1 MKHNCWY
8 TLDIDISNA
17 LRKDWEW
24 NIPESST
31 LDVKIEN
38 TRIFNQDWLDYMQSI
53 GIPVVRAM
61 LFYRN
66 SMCIQKNAHVDLRGP
81 DSNGNISYINYA
93 MNWVLGGKDSE
104 MIWYNLPDKNIDV
117 KYSMANTPY
126 IQWPISTLEE
136 IERVNIQ
143 NSLTLIRT
151 DIPHSIQVQSEP
163 RWCISARSDIS
174 GYSWQQAV
182 DHFRSKNL
190 LIERYI

>member
-1 MKHNCWY
+1 MNNNCWY
-8 TLDIDISNA
+8 SLDIDISNA

-31 LDVKIEN
+31 LDVKTEN
-38 TRIFNQDWLDYMQSI
+38 IQIFNQDWLDYMRSI

-66 SMCIQKNAHVDLRGP
+66 SMSTQKNAHVDLSGP
-81 DSNGNISYINYA
+81 DSNGNISYVNYS
-93 MNWVLGGKDSE
+93 MNWVLRGKASE
-104 MIWYNLPDKNIDV
+104 MIWYNLPGENVNV

-126 IQWPISTLEE
+126 IQWPVSTLEE

-151 DIPHSIQVQSEP
+151 DIPHSIQVQAEP
-163 RWCISARSDIS
+163 RWCISARSAS
-174 GYSWQQAV
+174 WFTWQQAV

-190 LIERYI
+190 LIERYA